1 MQGREQI
8 KGNKRKG
15 DRPMVKIWKRREWK
29 WAEMEVGRNGERQR
43 AV

>member
-29 WAEMEVGRNGERQR
+29 WAEMGRDREQFK
-43 AV
+43 A